1 MNRPLAGKTAVV
13 TGASRGVG
21 KGVALEL
28 GAAGA
33 TVYVTGRSTSAGPLP
48 GTIGETADEVTAL
61 GGTGVAVLCDHHDD
75 SQVEAVFA
83 RVREERGSLDV
94 LVNNVFSASDLAAWI
109 NRPFWELPVAVWD
122 EVVGIGARSHYVASV
137 FAAPLLF
144 AAGRGLIVNVSS
156 SGAAAYQQNTVYGV
170 GKAAVDKMTADLAL
184 ELRPHDVAVVSVWPG
199 LVRTELLALGARAAG
214 DGRAVLEIPGSGL
227 FDIGAAESPRFVG
240 RGITALAADP
250 AVMTY
255 SGGVETT
262 PDLAVRYGFTDVDGT
277 LPGEVARG

>member
-1 MNRPLAGKTAVV
+1 MDRPLAGTTAVV

-48 GTIGETADEVTAL
+48 GTVGETADEVTAL
-61 GGTGVAVLCDHHDD
+61 GGTGVAVPCDHHDD

-83 RVREERGSLDV
+83 HVREERGSLDV
-94 LVNNVFSASDLAAWI
+94 LVNNVFSAPDLAVWA

-122 EVVGIGARSHYVASV
+122 ELVGVGARSHYVASV

-144 AAGRGLIVNVSS
+144 AAGGGLIVNVSS
-156 SGAAAYQQNTVYGV
+156 SAAAAYQQNTVYGV

-184 ELRPHDVAVVSVWPG
+184 ELRPHGVAVVSVWPG
-199 LVRTELLALGARAAG
+199 LVRTELLARAAE
-214 DGRAVLEIPGSGL
+214 DGTAPEIPGAGP

-240 RGITALAADP
+240 RGVTALAADP
-250 AVMTY
+250 AVLTY

-262 PDLAVRYGFTDVDGT
+262 PDLAARYGFTDVDGT
-277 LPGEVARG
+277 LPGEVAG

>member
-1 MNRPLAGKTAVV
+1 MDRPLAGTTAVV

-33 TVYVTGRSTSAGPLP
+33 TVYVTGRSTSTGPLP
-48 GTIGETADEVTAL
+48 GTVGETADEVTAL
-61 GGTGVAVLCDHHDD
+61 GGTGVAVPCDHHGD

-94 LVNNVFSASDLAAWI
+94 LVNNVFSAPDLAVWA

-122 EVVGIGARSHYVASV
+122 ELVGVGARSHYVASV

-144 AAGRGLIVNVSS
+144 AAGGGLIVNVSS
-156 SGAAAYQQNTVYGV
+156 SAAAAYQQNTVYGV

-184 ELRPHDVAVVSVWPG
+184 ELRPHGVAVVSVWPG
-199 LVRTELLALGARAAG
+199 LVRTELLALAAEDGAAP
-214 DGRAVLEIPGSGL
+214 EIPGAGP

-240 RGITALAADP
+240 RGVTALAADP
-250 AVMTY
+250 AVLTY

-262 PDLAVRYGFTDVDGT
+262 PDLAARYGFTDVDGT
-277 LPGEVARG
+277 LPGEVAG